1 MLGFIGLCILGFVM
15 FGVFVNCYFEY
26 LDKINI

>member
-1 MLGFIGLCILGFVM
+1 MLGFIGLCILGLVM
-15 FGVFVNCYFEY
+15 FIVFANCYFKY